1 MTLDGLPHQ
10 VPSPP
15 APLAAEIEAD
25 EAEAAQVR
33 LWKQQ
38 AAMIVHN
45 SYLMTY
51 DCLPHQ
57 VRLWKQ
63 QAAMIVHLTVVPADD
78 LAREVTIQLHADT
91 PAAELPQIC
100 ASALAA
106 DTTPAPDL
114 PAVLASLSSKHALTE
129 PDLVKLAIELG
140 GDRSHADAAL
150 RLLSAQARLAT
161 SPATGPPSA
170 AAPAAAAASG
180 GAVNSHGGAVSS
192 HVAARPDGAHDGA
205 RAHDGASV
213 SPPDTAGSVR
223 VRSGQLVRLRRS
235 DPLHVLDWL

>member
-1 MTLDGLPHQ
+1 MTFDGLPHQ

-170 AAPAAAAASG
+170 AAPAAAAA
-180 GAVNSHGGAVSS
+180 
-192 HVAARPDGAHDGA
+192 ARPDGAHDGA

-213 SPPDTAGSVR
+213 SPPDAAGSMR
-223 VRSGQLVRLRRS
+223 VRSGQLVRLRRW
-235 DPLHVLDWL
+235 DPLHGLDWL

>member
-1 MTLDGLPHQ
+1 MTFDGLPHQ

-25 EAEAAQVR
+25 EAEAA
-33 LWKQQ
+33 
-38 AAMIVHN
+38 
-45 SYLMTY
+45 
-51 DCLPHQ
+51 Q

-106 DTTPAPDL
+106 DTTPAPDLAPDL

-170 AAPAAAAASG
+170 AAPAAG
-180 GAVNSHGGAVSS
+180 GAVRS
-192 HVAARPDGAHDGA
+192 HVAAQPDGAHDGA

-213 SPPDTAGSVR
+213 SPPDAAGSVR

>member
-1 MTLDGLPHQ
+1 MTFDGLLHQ

-25 EAEAAQVR
+25 EAEAA
-33 LWKQQ
+33 
-38 AAMIVHN
+38 
-45 SYLMTY
+45 
-51 DCLPHQ
+51 Q

-114 PAVLASLSSKHALTE
+114 ARDLPAVLASLGSKHALTE
-129 PDLVKLAIELG
+129 PDLVKLALELG
-140 GDRSHADAAL
+140 GDRAHADAAL

-170 AAPAAAAASG
+170 AAPAAAAAAS
-180 GAVNSHGGAVSS
+180 GGAVSS

-213 SPPDTAGSVR
+213 SPPDAAGSVR
-223 VRSGQLVRLRRS
+223 VRSGQLVRLRRW

>member
-1 MTLDGLPHQ
+1 MTFDGLPHQ

-25 EAEAAQVR
+25 EAEAA
-33 LWKQQ
+33 
-38 AAMIVHN
+38 
-45 SYLMTY
+45 
-51 DCLPHQ
+51 Q

-114 PAVLASLSSKHALTE
+114 APDLPAVLASLSSKHALTD
-129 PDLVKLAIELG
+129 PDLVKLALELG
-140 GDRSHADAAL
+140 GDRSHAEAAL
-150 RLLSAQARLAT
+150 RLLSAQAGLAT

-170 AAPAAAAASG
+170 AAPAAAAAAPG
-180 GAVNSHGGAVSS
+180 GAVSAHGGAVSS

-213 SPPDTAGSVR
+213 SPPDAAGSVR
-223 VRSGQLVRLRRS
+223 VRSGQLVRLRRW
-235 DPLHVLDWL
+235 DPLHGLDWL

>member
-1 MTLDGLPHQ
+1 MTFDGLPHQ

-25 EAEAAQVR
+25 EAEAA
-33 LWKQQ
+33 
-38 AAMIVHN
+38 
-45 SYLMTY
+45 
-51 DCLPHQ
+51 Q

-106 DTTPAPDL
+106 DTTPAPDLAPDL

-170 AAPAAAAASG
+170 AAPAAAAA
-180 GAVNSHGGAVSS
+180 
-192 HVAARPDGAHDGA
+192 ARPDG
-205 RAHDGASV
+205 AHDGASV

-223 VRSGQLVRLRRS
+223 VRSGQLVRLRRW

>member
-1 MTLDGLPHQ
+1 MTFDGLLHQ

-25 EAEAAQVR
+25 EAEAA
-33 LWKQQ
+33 
-38 AAMIVHN
+38 
-45 SYLMTY
+45 
-51 DCLPHQ
+51 Q

-114 PAVLASLSSKHALTE
+114 APDLPAVLASLSSKHALTE
-129 PDLVKLAIELG
+129 PDLVKLALELG

-150 RLLSAQARLAT
+150 RLLSTQARLAT

-170 AAPAAAAASG
+170 AVPAAG